1 VKVVWRDLVTVLTE
15 EEVLDKG
22 FSRAKKSA
30 DRVDDPVKVFR
41 VRKQLTRMVQTAADV
56 MSQYLEDTERS
67 WPSLDQMPIFDKAMV
82 DACVGCDDYRHHLSM
97 LGWASKQMRKIAK
110 QNSDKIIRT
119 ARFEVMHDARK
130 EAYGRISSI
139 MRRVGP
145 SLDWLH
151 KSRMI
156 LRELPVIDQVCPTI
170 VVCGAPNVGKSA
182 FISSL
187 SSGNMEVNHY
197 PFTTKQLHVG
207 HFKHRRVPHQMVDTP
222 GLLDRPMDDR
232 NAIEMQAIAAIEHV
246 GSLCI
251 FLMDISEQCGT
262 TLEDQHN
269 LLEEV
274 KSLLPEIDMIVVVSK
289 ADLMEPKPEN
299 WNDVKLAESE
309 WDGEGEP
316 ELPVLID
323 EEGCVT
329 ISSMDDV
336 GVTALRLEIV
346 RRCKAN
352 MSSDPLTL
360 PEGWH
365 RQS

>member
-41 VRKQLTRMVQTAADV
+41 VRKQLSRMVQTAADV

-82 DACVGCDDYRHHLSM
+82 EACVGCDNYRHHLSM
-97 LGWASKQMRKIAK
+97 LGWGSKQMRKIAK

-119 ARFEVMHDARK
+119 ARFEIMHAARK
-130 EAYGRISSI
+130 EAYGRLSSI
-139 MRRVGP
+139 MRRVGS

-151 KSRMI
+151 ETRMI
-156 LRELPVIDQVCPTI
+156 LRELPVIDQLCPTI

-232 NAIEMQAIAAIEHV
+232 NAIEMQAIAAVEHV

-262 TLEDQHN
+262 SVEDQNN
-269 LLEEV
+269 LLAEV

-289 ADLMEPKPEN
+289 ADLMEPRPEN
-299 WNDVKLAESE
+299 WDEVKQFEAG

-316 ELPVLID
+316 HLPVLID

-329 ISSMDDV
+329 ISSLDGV

-352 MSSDPLTL
+352 MSNDPLRL
-360 PEGWH
+360 PDGWH

>member
-1 VKVVWRDLVTVLTE
+1 
-15 EEVLDKG
+15 
-22 FSRAKKSA
+22 
-30 DRVDDPVKVFR
+30 
-41 VRKQLTRMVQTAADV
+41 
-56 MSQYLEDTERS
+56 
-67 WPSLDQMPIFDKAMV
+67 
-82 DACVGCDDYRHHLSM
+82 
-97 LGWASKQMRKIAK
+97 
-110 QNSDKIIRT
+110 
-119 ARFEVMHDARK
+119 
-130 EAYGRISSI
+130 

-151 KSRMI
+151 ESRLI
-156 LRELPVIDQVCPTI
+156 LRQLPVIDQVCPTI

-251 FLMDISEQCGT
+251 FLMDLSEQCGT
-262 TLEDQHN
+262 SLEDQHN
-269 LLEEV
+269 LLDEV
-274 KSLLPEIDMIVVVSK
+274 KELLPDIDMIVVVSK
-289 ADLMEPKPEN
+289 ADLMEPRPEN
-299 WNDVKLAESE
+299 WDDVVLAESE

-316 ELPVLID
+316 ELPVLLD

-352 MSSDPLTL
+352 MASDPLSL